1 MNLLEAAGPHTCCHS
16 AEGTKYIERM
26 ERFCA
31 AVEDFTN
38 DNSICREQVYRTVL
52 LPRVPGNSNLKDTLM
67 FRKFIKTNKKVA
79 NLINTF
85 FEFQIF

>member
-52 LPRVPGNSNLKDTLM
+52 LPRVPGNSNLKDTVM
-67 FRKFIKTNKKVA
+67 FRKFIKTNK
-79 NLINTF
+79 
-85 FEFQIF
+85 QIAYFDSKFDKYFL